1 MAAKGSLII
10 LVGLPGSGKST
21 LAKLIA
27 DSLPDRN
34 VEILNGD
41 RINRELN
48 RVPSY
53 SREEL
58 LAVHEFIHKK
68 AEEALRAGQ
77 VVIYDATNLLEKYR
91 SAARQTALRANANYL
106 FVEVVADQKLVEERL
121 RSRPSNPED
130 YSQADIPVYLRMKER
145 FEPIAGEHLSVTSTA
160 DGFDGLDS
168 LLRRIRRLVEE
179 K

>member
-10 LVGLPGSGKST
+10 LVGLPASGKST

-27 DSLPDRN
+27 QALPDRK

-68 AEEALRAGQ
+68 AEQALRAGQ
-77 VVIYDATNLLEKYR
+77 VVIYDATNLIEKHR
-91 SAARQTALRANANYL
+91 NAARQTALRANASYL
-106 FVEVVADQKLVEERL
+106 FVEVVAEQSLVEERL

-130 YSQADIPVYLRMKER
+130 YSQADYSVYMRMKER
-145 FEPIAGEHLSVTSTA
+145 FEPIAGEHVSVTSTA
-160 DGFDGLDS
+160 DAFVGLDR